1 MGLLS
6 KKFENPLIIKK
17 KHAAKKTKFILSQ
30 NNFWESFQKLI
41 AKEINKNIIDKEIA
55 DGKRNKP
62 NKKNNLP
69 VSK

>member
-1 MGLLS
+1 MELLS
-6 KKFENPLIIKK
+6 KKFKNPLVIRK
-17 KHAAKKTKFILSQ
+17 KHAVKKTELILSR
-30 NNFWESFQKLI
+30 NNFWESCQKLI
-41 AKEINKNIIDKEIA
+41 INEINKNIIDNEIA